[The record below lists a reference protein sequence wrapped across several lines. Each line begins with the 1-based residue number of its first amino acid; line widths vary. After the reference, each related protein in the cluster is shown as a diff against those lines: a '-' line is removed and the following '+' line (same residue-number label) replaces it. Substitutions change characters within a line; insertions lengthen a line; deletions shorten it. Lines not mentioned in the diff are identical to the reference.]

1 MTYAVHPTTEA
12 QEKAVKAVLD
22 AMQIPY
28 EEEPDV
34 DKPYNAEFM
43 AKIEESRK
51 EAKEGKGTI
60 IKTEDLWK

>member
-1 MTYAVHPTTEA
+1 MTYAVHPTNEA

-34 DKPYNAEFM
+34 EKPYDPLFM
-43 AKIEESRK
+43 AKIDESRK
-51 EAKEGKGTI
+51 QAREGKGTI